1 MAEEKS
7 PEDAARSG
15 NPQVAAEG
23 RAAKTKKTRSRA
35 AKKKNSLATTRS
47 WVVPTFLALLLLGV
61 AWLVVWY
68 LTTSTGNR
76 VPFMTDL
83 GNWNMLIA
91 MVLSVVF
98 ATNAAMAGNRDVIEV
113 LHFCGA
119 EDRFIAGEFQRHFLM
134 LGMKGGAIGGG
145 LDFVAIAVLSYL
157 MHGAA
162 GRPGADQYE
171 ALFGVFSIGWTAYG
185 WLVAL
190 VVAVAVLTAT
200 TSRFAVR
207 RSLAAIT

>member
-1 MAEEKS
+1 MGEGPGRALLGLVCSRIVDEWSSSVAEEKS

-23 RAAKTKKTRSRA
+23 RAAKTKKTRSRD

-47 WVVPTFLALLLLGV
+47 WVVPTFLTLLLLGV

-91 MVLSVVF
+91 MVL
-98 ATNAAMAGNRDVIEV
+98 M
-113 LHFCGA
+113 GA
-119 EDRFIAGEFQRHFLM
+119 
-134 LGMKGGAIGGG
+134 
-145 LDFVAIAVLSYL
+145 S
-157 MHGAA
+157 
-162 GRPGADQYE
+162 
-171 ALFGVFSIGWTAYG
+171 FGV
-185 WLVAL
+185 
-190 VVAVAVLTAT
+190 AT
-200 TSRFAVR
+200 
-207 RSLAAIT
+207 LWK